1 MGRRSSDV
9 VFLWCL
15 DGAFDLVVRD
25 DASETVECSD
35 EMRRAKQRN
44 NMVSNII
51 MKMEAKNKREMQRPR

>member
-25 DASETVECSD
+25 ASETVECSD
-35 EMRRAKQRN
+35 DMRRARQRN
-44 NMVSNII
+44 NMLSNTI
-51 MKMEAKNKREMQRPR
+51 MMMEAKNKREMQRPR